1 MTYRRTLRTHQRTAP
16 KVQNVGD
23 ALRLLG
29 AEIHGRYPTA
39 HPASRAIVNLHNTL
53 SKLRSA
59 LDTDFHSLIS
69 DDEARRLGNIYYVG
83 SCPHTTDIEVG
94 SCPFP
99 RLERQQ
105 AVGIVDDSDV
115 DLTEADSEEE
125 DEEEEDTERDEVIS
139 RLLIRKPDC
148 DA

>member
-69 DDEARRLGNIYYVG
+69 DDEARRLGNIYYL
-83 SCPHTTDIEVG
+83 SAP
-94 SCPFP
+94 PM
-99 RLERQQ
+99 LERQE
-105 AVGIVDDSDV
+105 AVGIVDDDSDV

-125 DEEEEDTERDEVIS
+125 EDDEEEEEEDTERDEVIS
-139 RLLIRKPDC
+139 RLLNKRDC
-148 DA
+148 VA

>member
-69 DDEARRLGNIYYVG
+69 DDEARRLGNIYYV
-83 SCPHTTDIEVG
+83 PM
-94 SCPFP
+94 
-99 RLERQQ
+99 LEREE
-105 AVGIVDDSDV
+105 AVGIVDDDSDD
-115 DLTEADSEEE
+115 DLTEAGS
-125 DEEEEDTERDEVIS
+125 EEEEDTERDEVIS
-139 RLLIRKPDC
+139 RLLNKRDC
-148 DA
+148 DP

>member
-69 DDEARRLGNIYYVG
+69 DDEARRLGNIYYV
-83 SCPHTTDIEVG
+83 
-94 SCPFP
+94 P
-99 RLERQQ
+99 RLERQE
-105 AVGIVDDSDV
+105 AVGIVDDDSDD
-115 DLTEADSEEE
+115 DLTEAVSEE
-125 DEEEEDTERDEVIS
+125 EEEEDTERDEIIS
-139 RLLIRKPDC
+139 RLLIKKPDC
-148 DA
+148 AP

>member
-83 SCPHTTDIEVG
+83 SCPHTTNKGIRGDPTDGGYGG
-94 SCPFP
+94 STP
-99 RLERQQ
+99 
-105 AVGIVDDSDV
+105 DDSDV
-115 DLTEADSEEE
+115 DLTEADSD
-125 DEEEEDTERDEVIS
+125 DEEKEDTERDEVIS
-139 RLLIRKPDC
+139 RLLINKRDC
-148 DA
+148 VA

>member
-83 SCPHTTDIEVG
+83 SCPHTT
-94 SCPFP
+94 FP
-99 RLERQQ
+99 RLERQE
-105 AVGIVDDSDV
+105 AVGIVDDDSDD
-115 DLTEADSEEE
+115 DLTEAVSEE
-125 DEEEEDTERDEVIS
+125 EEEEDTERDEVIS
-139 RLLIRKPDC
+139 RLLIKKPDC
-148 DA
+148 AP

>member
-83 SCPHTTDIEVG
+83 TSCPHTT
-94 SCPFP
+94 FP
-99 RLERQQ
+99 MLERQE
-105 AVGIVDDSDV
+105 AVGIVDDDSDD
-115 DLTEADSEEE
+115 DLTEAVSEE
-125 DEEEEDTERDEVIS
+125 EEEEDTERDEVIS
-139 RLLIRKPDC
+139 RLLIKKPDC
-148 DA
+148 AP

>member
-16 KVQNVGD
+16 KVQNVGN

-83 SCPHTTDIEVG
+83 SCPHTT
-94 SCPFP
+94 FP
-99 RLERQQ
+99 MLERED
-105 AVGIVDDSDV
+105 AVGIVDDSDSDV
-115 DLTEADSEEE
+115 DLIEADSEEE
-125 DEEEEDTERDEVIS
+125 ENTERDEVIS

-148 DA
+148 DP